1 MWNLIKAQNYQI
13 KGDNIILYA
22 LIYMLFMPTGLT
34 LVNAGFQIDR
44 FSGGM
49 LMAQM
54 GAMFATELVM
64 VLIIMVTRI
73 CGWDMNDKT
82 INYEIMAGHSR
93 GKIYFA
99 RVITGMMWSLV
110 CAVCTL
116 LIPLG
121 VFTLINGWGQNMNVE
136 TLGILVVLMVFVLFR
151 LIGEMVLLTFL
162 VGKGNTAMVVG
173 FALFGASALG
183 QMLYQEFT
191 GKTIILLTAYANLNY
206 LFDFSNYKLEY
217 IGGADIPVFLTEIST
232 SMIRSTILVSF
243 IVGSVCLAIGYR
255 VFGKK
260 DMN

>member
-73 CGWDMNDKT
+73 CGWDMNDKS

-99 RVITGMMWSLV
+99 RGIVSLTWSMVCSVVTLV
-110 CAVCTL
+110 VPVAV
-116 LIPLG
+116 
-121 VFTLINGWGQNMNVE
+121 FSLINGWGQNMSVKDVV
-136 TLGILVVLMVFVLFR
+136 IHVVLMFFVVFR
-151 LIGEMVLLTFL
+151 LVGEVVLLTFL
-162 VGKGNTAMVVG
+162 AGKGNTAVVAG
-173 FALFGASALG
+173 FALFGASAFG

-191 GKTIILLTAYANLNY
+191 GKTITLLTAYANLNY

-217 IGGADIPVFLTEIST
+217 IGGEDIPVFLTEISI
-232 SMIRSTILVSF
+232 SMIRSTILVSL
-243 IVGSVCLAIGYR
+243 IVGSVCWVIGYR

>member
-99 RVITGMMWSLV
+99 RVTVSMMWSLV

-121 VFTLINGWGQNMNVE
+121 VFTLINGWGQNMNVSD
-136 TLGILVVLMVFVLFR
+136 LVIRAVLMLFVLFR
-151 LIGEMVLLTFL
+151 LMGEVVLLTFL
-162 VGKGNTAMVVG
+162 AGKGNTAVVAG
-173 FALFGASALG
+173 FALFGASAFG

-191 GKTIILLTAYANLNY
+191 GKTITLLTAYANLNY

-217 IGGADIPVFLTEIST
+217 IGGEDIPVFLTEIST
-232 SMIRSTILVSF
+232 STVVSTILVSLL
-243 IVGSVCLAIGYR
+243 VGIECLEIGYR
-255 VFGKK
+255 VFRKK